1 MLYKFS
7 DLKSKEIIHI
17 IDGERIGFISDIE
30 IDPENGKVISLCVP
44 GTYKIFGLLGRE
56 PDRKIPW
63 ECIKKIGDD
72 LVIIDSKPEKRLT

>member
-1 MLYKFS
+1 MLCKFS
-7 DLKSKEIIHI
+7 DLKAKEVIHI

-30 IDPENGKVISLCVP
+30 IDPESGKVTSLCVP
-44 GTYKIFGLLGRE
+44 GAYKIFGLFGRE

-72 LVIIDSKPEKRLT
+72 LVIINSKIEKG